1 MTSLVWVVI
10 AALTVYSGLQFM
22 YALRKYKMRKKEK
35 QFISSRTGPY
45 GSGLSHGMVLN
56 IDNNGVKHDSRK
68 SATWY
73 SRLV

>member
-1 MTSLVWVVI
+1 MTSLVWIVI
-10 AALTVYSGLQFM
+10 VALTAYSGLQFM

-35 QFISSRTGPY
+35 EFIESGTGPY

-56 IDNNGVKHDSRK
+56 SENNGVEHDSRK
-68 SATWY
+68 SASWY